1 MDRRSNDDGIWW
13 SRFLPARLRRIK
25 RLEVAVTGMVAVFLL
40 LFYVVNLG
48 NDFSS
53 PLFQKLAV
61 ARVAGALGLVIAVW
75 WMLDRFPLWIAY
87 LGALAELSAFVVFV
101 GFSLN
106 HEQIVFRLQEF
117 PLIALYMS
125 WLFPPAV
132 TRWTIYPIMAFT
144 IPYSV
149 FFGPAV
155 GTEHQSGLLN
165 VLSLVF
171 FTVAGMFVG
180 LYVKRRFRQQ
190 TQIDALTGA
199 LNRVG
204 LAVRGDAAVLSSR
217 KYRRPLAVA
226 LLDLDGFK
234 EINDQGGHEA
244 GDLALKQLV
253 RHLRSATRAGDL
265 VSRLGGDEF
274 VLVFPN
280 TTRGQAQVLMERIE
294 LTSPLAWSFG
304 TAEARTDDNLSTMIL
319 RADRD
324 MYSSK
329 RLRTAERGKSA
340 EGS

>member
-1 MDRRSNDDGIWW
+1 
-13 SRFLPARLRRIK
+13 
-25 RLEVAVTGMVAVFLL
+25 
-40 LFYVVNLG
+40 
-48 NDFSS
+48 
-53 PLFQKLAV
+53 
-61 ARVAGALGLVIAVW
+61 
-75 WMLDRFPLWIAY
+75 
-87 LGALAELSAFVVFV
+87 
-101 GFSLN
+101 
-106 HEQIVFRLQEF
+106 
-117 PLIALYMS
+117 
-125 WLFPPAV
+125 
-132 TRWTIYPIMAFT
+132 
-144 IPYSV
+144 
-149 FFGPAV
+149 
-155 GTEHQSGLLN
+155 
-165 VLSLVF
+165 
-171 FTVAGMFVG
+171 
-180 LYVKRRFRQQ
+180 
-190 TQIDALTGA
+190 
-199 LNRVG
+199 
-204 LAVRGDAAVLSSR
+204 LAVRGDAALLSSR